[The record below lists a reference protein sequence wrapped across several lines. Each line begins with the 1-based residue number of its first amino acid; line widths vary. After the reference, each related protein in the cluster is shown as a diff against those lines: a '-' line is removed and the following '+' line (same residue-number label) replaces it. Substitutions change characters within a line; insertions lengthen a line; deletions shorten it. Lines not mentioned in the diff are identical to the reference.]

1 MSVLKALMVA
11 VSVAE
16 RKRDEARQVLQN
28 AQAACQAAQG
38 QLSQLEGYAEEIQE
52 RWGAKEGA
60 SLKPE
65 VMYHHH
71 QFMGRLGHA
80 AGLQSGVVADHLQRI
95 EAALEGRQWI
105 AGGHPTIADVALY
118 SYIDRAPE
126 GNVDRSTYTN
136 IAAWL
141 KRIEALP
148 GFVAFQKTPIGIPEA
163 A

>member
-65 VMYHHH
+65 V
-71 QFMGRLGHA
+71 F
-80 AGLQSGVVADHLQRI
+80 ADICEQ
-95 EAALEGRQWI
+95 AFAVTQLEKK
-105 AGGHPTIADVALY
+105 A
-118 SYIDRAPE
+118 
-126 GNVDRSTYTN
+126 
-136 IAAWL
+136 
-141 KRIEALP
+141 K
-148 GFVAFQKTPIGIPEA
+148 
-163 A
+163 

>member
-80 AGLQSGVVADHLQRI
+80 AGLQSGVVADHLQRL
-95 EAALEGRQWI
+95 EAASRQLLAAELRLASLRKVLEARRKEIELQQ
-105 AGGHPTIADVALY
+105 ARRDQKQTDE
-118 SYIDRAPE
+118 RAAIKYHSNANGPSGQE
-126 GNVDRSTYTN
+126 G
-136 IAAWL
+136 
-141 KRIEALP
+141 
-148 GFVAFQKTPIGIPEA
+148 
-163 A
+163 

>member
-80 AGLQSGVVADHLQRI
+80 AGLQSGVVADHMQRI
-95 EAALEGRQWI
+95 EAASRASAWEDDGQTFRRSGSRGRRTR
-105 AGGHPTIADVALY
+105 GFFGADGCTGAK
-118 SYIDRAPE
+118 P
-126 GNVDRSTYTN
+126 RS
-136 IAAWL
+136 
-141 KRIEALP
+141 
-148 GFVAFQKTPIGIPEA
+148 
-163 A
+163 

>member
-16 RKRDEARQVLQN
+16 RKRDDAPSSQN

-71 QFMGRLGHA
+71 QFMGDLGTQLDCSLVWWQTICSASRQLHASAGRRIA
-80 AGLQSGVVADHLQRI
+80 AGEPAKSVGSSSQGNRT
-95 EAALEGRQWI
+95 AA
-105 AGGHPTIADVALY
+105 
-118 SYIDRAPE
+118 S
-126 GNVDRSTYTN
+126 
-136 IAAWL
+136 AA
-141 KRIEALP
+141 
-148 GFVAFQKTPIGIPEA
+148 
-163 A
+163 